1 MSFLFYYYCTS
12 SYSRQGRGPIFH
24 KQETGQGQFLWAL
37 CSEVSLTLFLNCFLS
52 VYFLFLF
59 PLFLR
64 LNLTNFR
71 YVSIR
76 SFFIVME
83 HCDGGDLYSK
93 INRQRGRQ
101 FPENVVLS
109 YFAQIC
115 RAVQYIHDRKI
126 LHRDIK
132 SQNIFLCGG
141 PMHHVSSILHHI
153 ALKWKLMTKNRAS
166 SNSTSQGC

>member
-1 MSFLFYYYCTS
+1 
-12 SYSRQGRGPIFH
+12 
-24 KQETGQGQFLWAL
+24 
-37 CSEVSLTLFLNCFLS
+37 
-52 VYFLFLF
+52 
-59 PLFLR
+59 
-64 LNLTNFR
+64 
-71 YVSIR
+71 
-76 SFFIVME
+76 ME

-141 PMHHVSSILHHI
+141 PMHHVSLVAYYIIQITYRITSQ
-153 ALKWKLMTKNRAS
+153 AESFYSVKYGS
-166 SNSTSQGC
+166 SNTASFIPSNKVFCFMIFKMSF

>member
-1 MSFLFYYYCTS
+1 
-12 SYSRQGRGPIFH
+12 
-24 KQETGQGQFLWAL
+24 
-37 CSEVSLTLFLNCFLS
+37 
-52 VYFLFLF
+52 
-59 PLFLR
+59 
-64 LNLTNFR
+64 
-71 YVSIR
+71 
-76 SFFIVME
+76 ME
-83 HCDGGDLYSK
+83 HCDGGDLFSK

-141 PMHHVSSILHHI
+141 PMHHVSSILHSTNYLYTVLPHKQSI
-153 ALKWKLMTKNRAS
+153 STL
-166 SNSTSQGC
+166 SNMDRQILCHLFRRINCFVL

>member
-1 MSFLFYYYCTS
+1 
-12 SYSRQGRGPIFH
+12 
-24 KQETGQGQFLWAL
+24 
-37 CSEVSLTLFLNCFLS
+37 
-52 VYFLFLF
+52 
-59 PLFLR
+59 
-64 LNLTNFR
+64 
-71 YVSIR
+71 
-76 SFFIVME
+76 ME

-141 PMHHVSSILHHI
+141 PMHHVSSILHTVAAHLRA
-153 ALKWKLMTKNRAS
+153 ALR
-166 SNSTSQGC
+166 

>member
-1 MSFLFYYYCTS
+1 
-12 SYSRQGRGPIFH
+12 
-24 KQETGQGQFLWAL
+24 
-37 CSEVSLTLFLNCFLS
+37 
-52 VYFLFLF
+52 
-59 PLFLR
+59 
-64 LNLTNFR
+64 
-71 YVSIR
+71 
-76 SFFIVME
+76 ME
-83 HCDGGDLYSK
+83 HCDGGDLFSK

-141 PMHHVSSILHHI
+141 PMHHVSSYNEFRGAIKEFWGFISDPILR
-153 ALKWKLMTKNRAS
+153 LDPELGKF
-166 SNSTSQGC
+166 TSK

>member
-1 MSFLFYYYCTS
+1 
-12 SYSRQGRGPIFH
+12 
-24 KQETGQGQFLWAL
+24 
-37 CSEVSLTLFLNCFLS
+37 
-52 VYFLFLF
+52 
-59 PLFLR
+59 
-64 LNLTNFR
+64 
-71 YVSIR
+71 
-76 SFFIVME
+76 ME
-83 HCDGGDLYSK
+83 HCDGGDLFSK

-141 PMHHVSSILHHI
+141 PMHHVSSILHTHS
-153 ALKWKLMTKNRAS
+153 ANYLLH
-166 SNSTSQGC
+166 TSYS

>member
-1 MSFLFYYYCTS
+1 
-12 SYSRQGRGPIFH
+12 
-24 KQETGQGQFLWAL
+24 
-37 CSEVSLTLFLNCFLS
+37 
-52 VYFLFLF
+52 
-59 PLFLR
+59 
-64 LNLTNFR
+64 
-71 YVSIR
+71 
-76 SFFIVME
+76 ME
-83 HCDGGDLYSK
+83 HCDGGDLFSK

-141 PMHHVSSILHHI
+141 PMHHVSCYNLEGAIKKFPGFVDLELRKFARKSILS
-153 ALKWKLMTKNRAS
+153 KS
-166 SNSTSQGC
+166 S

>member
-1 MSFLFYYYCTS
+1 
-12 SYSRQGRGPIFH
+12 
-24 KQETGQGQFLWAL
+24 
-37 CSEVSLTLFLNCFLS
+37 
-52 VYFLFLF
+52 
-59 PLFLR
+59 
-64 LNLTNFR
+64 
-71 YVSIR
+71 
-76 SFFIVME
+76 ME

-141 PMHHVSSILHHI
+141 PMHHVSLV
-153 ALKWKLMTKNRAS
+153 AYYKLLTVLPHKQSLSTR
-166 SNSTSQGC
+166 SNMDRQIRRHLFHRVKCFVL

>member
-1 MSFLFYYYCTS
+1 
-12 SYSRQGRGPIFH
+12 
-24 KQETGQGQFLWAL
+24 
-37 CSEVSLTLFLNCFLS
+37 
-52 VYFLFLF
+52 
-59 PLFLR
+59 
-64 LNLTNFR
+64 
-71 YVSIR
+71 
-76 SFFIVME
+76 ME

-141 PMHHVSSILHHI
+141 PMHHVSSILHT
-153 ALKWKLMTKNRAS
+153 LKYRIKEKWNKRAGW
-166 SNSTSQGC
+166 TFF

>member
-1 MSFLFYYYCTS
+1 
-12 SYSRQGRGPIFH
+12 
-24 KQETGQGQFLWAL
+24 
-37 CSEVSLTLFLNCFLS
+37 
-52 VYFLFLF
+52 
-59 PLFLR
+59 
-64 LNLTNFR
+64 
-71 YVSIR
+71 
-76 SFFIVME
+76 ME

-141 PMHHVSSILHHI
+141 PMHHVSLVAYYII
-153 ALKWKLMTKNRAS
+153 QITYRI
-166 SNSTSQGC
+166 TSQAVFLLGQKWIVKYGVIYSIE